1 VGSAAVGI
9 ISVRFECPQLARVG
23 GWLLAGIAL
32 MQSSTNQGFAII
44 SGGSKSQA
52 TLA

>member
-1 VGSAAVGI
+1 MSAIAI
-9 ISVRFECPQLARVG
+9 LRQKAERQDLAQVA
-23 GWLLAGIAL
+23 GWWPAGIVL

-44 SGGSKSQA
+44 LGGSKSQA

>member
-1 VGSAAVGI
+1 M
-9 ISVRFECPQLARVG
+9 SVVTAFRPKPERQDLAQVA

-32 MQSSTNQGFAII
+32 MQSSTNKGFAII

-52 TLA
+52 ALA